1 MKDHKFCIFFYTKR
15 IFHFDTPYLRNNI
28 SKIINLTFL
37 VRIIRFEIH
46 QLRKYLCERSLHTY
60 STILEINSFV
70 AWDTVAKR
78 LIGICKLPKRIL
90 FFVSS
95 LENAKRI
102 AGNWSYERVEAV
114 TRIFGKKKFRQMFIV
129 LGTSWILRT
138 LSIFLFYF
146 SFSTTIYQTTYERAR
161 WESSFLFLSFF
172 AIEKEQS
179 RIEKG
184 EKKWWL
190 NSRWKFFVTLGFQ
203 LAFWQV
209 DKFNDEFLSLN
220 VIPFIHGDLFSMEI
234 CWAAVKKRDDSQ
246 PDVRNDLIFDRIVG
260 TKRSFWKFTSFA
272 RLQ

>member
-1 MKDHKFCIFFYTKR
+1 
-15 IFHFDTPYLRNNI
+15 
-28 SKIINLTFL
+28 
-37 VRIIRFEIH
+37 
-46 QLRKYLCERSLHTY
+46 
-60 STILEINSFV
+60 
-70 AWDTVAKR
+70 
-78 LIGICKLPKRIL
+78 
-90 FFVSS
+90 
-95 LENAKRI
+95 
-102 AGNWSYERVEAV
+102 
-114 TRIFGKKKFRQMFIV
+114 MFIV

-146 SFSTTIYQTTYERAR
+146 SLSATIYQTAFERTR

-184 EKKWWL
+184 EEKWWL

-209 DKFNDEFLSLN
+209 DKFNDEFLSSN
-220 VIPFIHGDLFSMEI
+220 VIPFIHWDLFSMEI